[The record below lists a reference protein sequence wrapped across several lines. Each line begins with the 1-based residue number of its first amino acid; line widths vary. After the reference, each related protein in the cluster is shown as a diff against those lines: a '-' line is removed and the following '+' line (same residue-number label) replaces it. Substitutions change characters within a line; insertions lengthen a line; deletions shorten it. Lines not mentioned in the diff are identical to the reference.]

1 MKKLPKIGLPVVLL
15 VVVVLI
21 FVSKSSINI
30 GYGEAG
36 VLFKTFGGGVVTDE
50 PALGE
55 GFHIIDPWN
64 KVYIYNVKQ
73 QEVFES
79 KMQVLSSNGLEISLD
94 ISVLYQPKIEEL
106 GLLHKTKGENYLNII
121 IIPQIRAVARSVVGR
136 YTPEQ
141 LYSTKRDAIQ
151 NEIFEET
158 QKVVE
163 NQYVQLNA
171 VLVRDVTLPIAIREA
186 IERKLNQE
194 QEALEYEFRIE
205 KAKQE
210 AERQR
215 IDAEGKAT
223 ANRILSASL
232 TQKIL
237 QEKGIEAT
245 IKLSESPN
253 SKVIVIG
260 SGEGGLPI
268 ILGNQ

>member
-1 MKKLPKIGLPVVLL
+1 MQKLPKIGLPIILL
-15 VVVVLI
+15 VVVLLI
-21 FVSKSSINI
+21 FISKSSINI

-36 VLFKTFGGGVVTDE
+36 VLFKTFGGGVVIDE
-50 PALGE
+50 PPLGE
-55 GFHIIDPWN
+55 GFHIIAPWN

-94 ISVLYQPKIEEL
+94 ISVLYQPTIQDL
-106 GLLHKTKGENYLNII
+106 GKLHKTKGENYLNII

-158 QKVVE
+158 QKNVE
-163 NQYVQLNA
+163 SQHIQLNA
-171 VLVRDVTLPIAIREA
+171 VLVRDVTLPMAIKEA
-186 IERKLNQE
+186 IERKLRQE
-194 QEALEYEFRIE
+194 QEALEYEFRLA

-215 IDAEGKAT
+215 IDAEGKAR
-223 ANRILSASL
+223 ANKILSASL
-232 TQKIL
+232 TSKIL

-245 IKLSESPN
+245 LKLSESPN

-260 SGEGGLPI
+260 GGDTGMPI
-268 ILGNQ
+268 ILGNN

>member
-1 MKKLPKIGLPVVLL
+1 MQKLPKIGLPIILL
-15 VVVVLI
+15 VVVLLI
-21 FVSKSSINI
+21 FISKSSINI

-50 PALGE
+50 PPLGE
-55 GFHIIDPWN
+55 GFHVIAPWN

-94 ISVLYQPKIEEL
+94 ISVLYQPKISEL

-121 IIPQIRAVARSVVGR
+121 IIPQIRAVARSIVGS

-158 QKVVE
+158 RKAVE
-163 NQYVQLNA
+163 DQYVQLNA

-232 TQKIL
+232 TDKIL

-253 SKVIVIG
+253 AKVIVIG
-260 SGEGGLPI
+260 SGDKGLPI

>member
-1 MKKLPKIGLPVVLL
+1 MQKLPKIGLPVILL
-15 VVVVLI
+15 IVVVLI
-21 FVSKSSINI
+21 FISKSSINI

-36 VLFKTFGGGVVTDE
+36 VLFKTFGGGVVIDE
-50 PALGE
+50 PPLGE
-55 GFHIIDPWN
+55 GFHIIAPWN

-94 ISVLYQPKIEEL
+94 ISVLYQPKIEDL
-106 GLLHKTKGENYLNII
+106 GKLHKTKGENYLNII

-151 NEIFEET
+151 NEIYEET
-158 QKVVE
+158 KKVVE

-171 VLVRDVTLPIAIREA
+171 VLVRDVTLPIAIRQA

-205 KAKQE
+205 KARQE

-232 TQKIL
+232 TDKIL

-245 IKLSESPN
+245 IKLSESQN

-260 SGEGGLPI
+260 SGKDGLPI

>member
-1 MKKLPKIGLPVVLL
+1 MQKLPKIGLPVVLL

-21 FVSKSSINI
+21 FISKSSINI

-55 GFHIIDPWN
+55 GFHIIAPWN

-215 IDAEGKAT
+215 IESEGKAT

>member
-1 MKKLPKIGLPVVLL
+1 MQKLPKIGLPIILL
-15 VVVVLI
+15 VVVLLI
-21 FVSKSSINI
+21 FISKSSINI

-36 VLFKTFGGGVVTDE
+36 VLFKTFGGGVVIDE
-50 PALGE
+50 PPLGE
-55 GFHIIDPWN
+55 GFHIIAPWN

-94 ISVLYQPKIEEL
+94 ISVLYQPTIQDL
-106 GLLHKTKGENYLNII
+106 GKLHKTKGENYLNII

-158 QKVVE
+158 RKVVE
-163 NQYVQLNA
+163 GQFVQLNA

-205 KAKQE
+205 KATQE

-232 TQKIL
+232 TDKIL

-260 SGEGGLPI
+260 SCKNGLPI

>member
-1 MKKLPKIGLPVVLL
+1 MQKLPKIGLPIILL
-15 VVVVLI
+15 VVVLLI
-21 FVSKSSINI
+21 FISKSSINI

-36 VLFKTFGGGVVTDE
+36 VLFKTFGGGVVIDE
-50 PALGE
+50 PPLGE
-55 GFHIIDPWN
+55 GFHIIAPWN

-94 ISVLYQPKIEEL
+94 ISVLYQPTIQDL
-106 GLLHKTKGENYLNII
+106 GKLHKTKGENYLNII

-158 QKVVE
+158 RKVVE
-163 NQYVQLNA
+163 GQFVQLNA

-205 KAKQE
+205 KATQE

-232 TQKIL
+232 TDKIL

-245 IKLSESPN
+245 IKLSESPKN
-253 SKVIVIG
+253 KVIVIG
-260 SGEGGLPI
+260 SGKNGLPI